1 MNEITERTS
10 HQLVSP
16 EKIERVEKSMLQL
29 PQAECPVIHRFGPG
43 IYIREVSI
51 PAGTF
56 SIGHYQK
63 QEHTNILLK
72 GRVTMLNDD
81 GSTVERVAPFIYVG
95 KLGRKIG
102 YIHEDMVWQ
111 NIYATT
117 ETDVEKLEAMLLIK
131 SDSWLE
137 NKSNKEKIDFVLHQ
151 VSRDDYRK
159 VLVER
164 GVTEEQARAQSENES
179 DQIPLPHGGYKIMVA
194 ASPIEG
200 KGLFATA
207 KFSTGEVIAPAR
219 ISGKRT
225 IAGRFTNHSI
235 SPNAKMSALPN
246 GDIDLVAIRPITGC
260 HGGNPGEEITVDYRQ
275 ALSAAIQADRNERR
289 IPCPQ

>member
-1 MNEITERTS
+1 MSEITKRGG
-10 HQLVSP
+10 HQLVTP
-16 EKIERVEKSMLQL
+16 EKIEQVEKAMLQL
-29 PQAECPVIHRFGPG
+29 PQAECPVVHRFGPG

-51 PAGTF
+51 TAGTF

-63 QEHTNILLK
+63 QEHMNILLK

-95 KLGRKIG
+95 KPGRKIG

-131 SDSWLE
+131 SDSWME
-137 NKSNKEKIDFVLHQ
+137 NQNSKDRMDFIAHH

-159 VLVER
+159 LLVER
-164 GVTEEQARAQSENES
+164 GVTEVQARAQSENES
-179 DQIPLPHGGYKIMVA
+179 DQIQSPHGGYKIMVA
-194 ASPIEG
+194 ASPIDG
-200 KGLFATA
+200 KGLFSTA
-207 KFSTGEVIAPAR
+207 AFAAGEIIAPAR
-219 ISGKRT
+219 IGGNRT

-235 SPNAKMSALPN
+235 APNAKMVALPN
-246 GDIDLVAIRPITGC
+246 SDINLVATRRIKGC

-275 ALSAAIQADRNERR
+275 ALNSALEADRNKRR
-289 IPCPQ
+289 IPCHQ